1 MTRRSSSDARRAR
14 PPACARMRAAVG
26 CTRGCAAPRRRKTIM
41 HTTCRA
47 EGSRRGDTVRPAS
60 RRCMWR
66 VRASSGVGAVRA
78 RLHLVDRRRRVH
90 VDCRRARVRGWY
102 RSSSSSSRG
111 RGRRRRLPLRHD
123 LTKLGLR
130 DALYRND
137 VRTAVPAHANSQL
150 CTRAVPCQLARAR
163 DPTSPRSPTLH
174 LARQRRALGPLCP
187 RNAREKR
194 INTFRHSSPLTVH
207 SRARL
212 SVRAA
217 ELAPILNSDSST
229 HMRVS
234 PTIRIAPRGCERSTT
249 HADGNLRASETVI
262 DGGNFA
268 ASHAATLGAS
278 VASAPD
284 DVVASARLTWA
295 TPAPRRREVGG
306 GPTDTRR
313 QSRRSCRC
321 RGGHR

>member
-1 MTRRSSSDARRAR
+1 MYAR
-14 PPACARMRAAVG
+14 CA
-26 CTRGCAAPRRRKTIM
+26 
-41 HTTCRA
+41 
-47 EGSRRGDTVRPAS
+47 
-60 RRCMWR
+60 
-66 VRASSGVGAVRA
+66 
-78 RLHLVDRRRRVH
+78 
-90 VDCRRARVRGWY
+90 
-102 RSSSSSSRG
+102 
-111 RGRRRRLPLRHD
+111 
-123 LTKLGLR
+123 
-130 DALYRND
+130 
-137 VRTAVPAHANSQL
+137 
-150 CTRAVPCQLARAR
+150 CQLARAR

-212 SVRAA
+212 SARAA

-268 ASHAATLGAS
+268 ASHATLGAP

-295 TPAPRRREVGG
+295 TPAPRRREVGD
-306 GPTDTRR
+306 GPTSTRR